1 MLLTEGDRRP
11 FNSSRGVR
19 LALKRSF
26 AGPVESVVG
35 YTYGTG
41 IRANRGFSEL
51 TPQNY
56 HVVAARVKSA
66 IPVAHTQFA
75 ATYRWISG
83 DSLTIIDPYQD
94 VFDSASPG
102 ISLMFAQALPYFGR
116 FIPGRLEAEVELR
129 NLLASGNSD
138 FFKPDFY
145 ESATLR
151 RVEFLQPA
159 RSVRGGIKLKF

>member
-1 MLLTEGDRRP
+1 
-11 FNSSRGVR
+11 
-19 LALKRSF
+19 
-26 AGPVESVVG
+26 
-35 YTYGTG
+35 
-41 IRANRGFSEL
+41 
-51 TPQNY
+51 
-56 HVVAARVKSA
+56 
-66 IPVAHTQFA
+66 
-75 ATYRWISG
+75 
-83 DSLTIIDPYQD
+83 
-94 VFDSASPG
+94 
-102 ISLMFAQALPYFGR
+102 MFAQALPYFGR